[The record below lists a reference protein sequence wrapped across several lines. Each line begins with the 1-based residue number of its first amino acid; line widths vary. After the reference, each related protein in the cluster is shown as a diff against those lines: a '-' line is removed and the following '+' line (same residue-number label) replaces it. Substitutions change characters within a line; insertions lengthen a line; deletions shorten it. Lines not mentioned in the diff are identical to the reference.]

1 MGKNLGKIAYVDIKF
16 EETIERFR
24 ESFKKIG
31 IDQHLGE
38 RQMTK
43 IIAEVIENLDFKITL
58 IAKKRKDR
66 FEVRLN

>member
-16 EETIERFR
+16 EETINRFR
-24 ESFKKIG
+24 EKFKAIG

-43 IIAEVIENLDFKITL
+43 VIAEVMENIDFKITL
-58 IAKKRKDR
+58 KAKKRKDK
-66 FEVRLN
+66 LPP